1 MDNHGETSNLRAFF
15 RNVYTWLRSWPWL
28 VFFFFFF
35 WNLVGLPVLHIF
47 VLDGF
52 ISRSSKILSSSA
64 RLYVDCLWTASF
76 RFLCRFSI
84 PISRLWLGHWGS
96 VRVLSRSHSF
106 WLSALG
112 CCHVERWTSGCVQVW
127 FYAMEPVFLFRSI
140 PYWAQITVFLIAASF
155 LMPMTKKNHQN
166 ALS

>member
-1 MDNHGETSNLRAFF
+1 MEKHLICVLFSKCLYVTSQLAVVSFLKKK
-15 RNVYTWLRSWPWL
+15 TTC
-28 VFFFFFF
+28 
-35 WNLVGLPVLHIF
+35 
-47 VLDGF
+47 LDASSAHFCLEDF
-52 ISRSSKILSSSA
+52 IRRSSKILSSSA
-64 RLYVDCLWTASF
+64 RLDVDCLWTASF

-112 CCHVERWTSGCVQVW
+112 CCHVERWTSGCVQLW

-140 PYWAQITVFLIAASF
+140 LYWAQFTVFLIAASF
-155 LMPMTKKNHQN
+155 LMP
-166 ALS
+166 AIEASL